1 MLVLGIQKDHRSSV
15 ALFDNE
21 NLIYFN
27 QEERLSKV
35 KQSSIFPVLCLDQV
49 KKIIK
54 NKINKVIISG
64 YDNDSISI
72 IGCFLKKLNII
83 DSEEQ
88 VFHYYKSHHLVH
100 AAKAFYNSNFEDAIV
115 FVVDGRGSSYNLSN
129 GQIAYETTSIFYVKK
144 PNIFKCIYKKLFTN
158 SKINKNLK
166 VIYNV
171 EYELHSNSSPLSL
184 DNKTK
189 FEITNT
195 QDIGLFYSI
204 VSTNCGFF
212 EEEGKLMGLN
222 AYGKFNKKIFKLIKD
237 KNLFIKNNIGKQN
250 YLTEFNHS
258 FIKNKDNLT
267 DLSFLTQ
274 QKFEKDY
281 FNLIKK
287 YFKDDFSNNFILTG
301 GTAYNVVNNYKIKK
315 KLKNKNLFIEPMCG
329 DEGNSIGACQLY
341 LKQEIPNLKFNN
353 FKNLFIGEKYEYK
366 LNLKKFNFLN
376 KKIKLTEVIELLI
389 KGNIVALYQG
399 RSEAGPRALGNRSL
413 LLDPR
418 IINGKDIMNTV
429 KKREFFRPFACSV
442 LKEKTNQ
449 WFDMGGLNESPF
461 MSYAVQVLNHVKNK
475 IPSVIHVDNTCRVQT
490 VTTEDNFILYN
501 LLKEFDKKTG
511 VPILMNTSLNLAGE
525 TLVETPEDALLTL
538 QKSALKFLYFP
549 DINQLIFKK

>member
-100 AAKAFYNSNFEDAIV
+100 AAKAFYNFNFEDAIV

-189 FEITNT
+189 
-195 QDIGLFYSI
+195 L
-204 VSTNCGFF
+204 
-212 EEEGKLMGLN
+212 
-222 AYGKFNKKIFKLIKD
+222 
-237 KNLFIKNNIGKQN
+237 
-250 YLTEFNHS
+250 
-258 FIKNKDNLT
+258 
-267 DLSFLTQ
+267 
-274 QKFEKDY
+274 
-281 FNLIKK
+281 
-287 YFKDDFSNNFILTG
+287 
-301 GTAYNVVNNYKIKK
+301 
-315 KLKNKNLFIEPMCG
+315 
-329 DEGNSIGACQLY
+329 
-341 LKQEIPNLKFNN
+341 
-353 FKNLFIGEKYEYK
+353 
-366 LNLKKFNFLN
+366 
-376 KKIKLTEVIELLI
+376 
-389 KGNIVALYQG
+389 
-399 RSEAGPRALGNRSL
+399 
-413 LLDPR
+413 
-418 IINGKDIMNTV
+418 
-429 KKREFFRPFACSV
+429 
-442 LKEKTNQ
+442 
-449 WFDMGGLNESPF
+449 
-461 MSYAVQVLNHVKNK
+461 
-475 IPSVIHVDNTCRVQT
+475 
-490 VTTEDNFILYN
+490 
-501 LLKEFDKKTG
+501 
-511 VPILMNTSLNLAGE
+511 
-525 TLVETPEDALLTL
+525 
-538 QKSALKFLYFP
+538 
-549 DINQLIFKK
+549 